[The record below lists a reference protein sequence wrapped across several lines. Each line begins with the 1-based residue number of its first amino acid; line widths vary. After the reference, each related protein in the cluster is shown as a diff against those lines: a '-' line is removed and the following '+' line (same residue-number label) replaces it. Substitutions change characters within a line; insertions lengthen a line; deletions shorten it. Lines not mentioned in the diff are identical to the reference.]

1 MKEITLSDVD
11 FMLRLMQFLTP
22 KQRNFFIQS
31 MNKDQME
38 VLQMAFFNLATN
50 HRGLSKKDE
59 KILSLYKRKIETIAS
74 KNFTLTEKRKI
85 LSQKGGFLPVI
96 LPILGT
102 LITSFLASR

>member
-1 MKEITLSDVD
+1 MA
-11 FMLRLMQFLTP
+11 
-22 KQRNFFIQS
+22 
-31 MNKDQME
+31 

-59 KILSLYKRKIETIAS
+59 KTLSQYKRKIESIAS

-85 LSQKGGFLPVI
+85 LSQKGGFLQAI

-102 LITSFLASR
+102 LITSFLASK